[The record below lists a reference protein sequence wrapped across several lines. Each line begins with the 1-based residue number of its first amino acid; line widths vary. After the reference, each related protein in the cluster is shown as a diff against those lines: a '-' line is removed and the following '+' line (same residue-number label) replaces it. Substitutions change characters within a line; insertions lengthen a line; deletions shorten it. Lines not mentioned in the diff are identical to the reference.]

1 MPLAAPLILPF
12 AELAGITIAGLGMAA
27 ASKKVSDFISDNP
40 EISTQ
45 ILTTLVPG
53 GVGLNALFKDKD
65 APSTKD
71 IVLGELGKEKG
82 NYSSP
87 DAEGAYSSKRGR
99 IIKALEEAGKI
110 KKGPNKD
117 YDSSKKY
124 KGYKK
129 FYEKADGGR
138 IGFAN
143 GGRGY
148 SDYASPSSTTA
159 SQDFATQAV
168 SGGQTDYDG
177 GGGGNDQPITEI
189 RPNFNY
195 NIDPFSINPRLNFKN
210 IASIIYLQEFLDKK
224 ARGEDVDLE
233 ADINFRDQ
241 LGNLD
246 IFGNLGRSGNIVGA
260 NIPFLQSGIGS
271 LAYSPDTGLAAGLRG
286 NLTEDLSGGVSFQD
300 GQQNVNFN
308 YDKGPFSA
316 DFTSGPEENNIQVG
330 FKMPFADGGRI
341 GYVGGGLATTQDF
354 ANALKS
360 VSAGTTYQQQTQAK
374 EYARNEASNLL
385 SQAMRS
391 ADPNKGPGL
400 QGIYDTFFKNQ
411 NVTGIRPKTFT
422 PDSSGRMIMYSA
434 RDRDAILDSMAN
446 QMLNTTPYAAPKP
459 RPKTYRTVSP
469 EAQALNMSQSTYE
482 DIIRSG
488 ADPKQYYIDY
498 QNRMMTE
505 GGNYGTPGTSSYT
518 GPQLLK
524 YGQVIGGPGMVIA
537 GPGTAPG
544 ATPPT
549 QAQMNQMMQNN
560 PAGYMDF
567 ADLVKTYSADPYK
580 GLQEEIKDMV
590 DGRDTGYMRG
600 QDYYDI
606 NVLGLDG
613 RGIAEKYGLQ
623 YADGGRIGFANGGI
637 ENIIG
642 KNLDNVT
649 NVAKG
654 LDKEMLD
661 MTFDDKYYRDKIQ
674 PAKLGQA
681 PIPGRMEMMLKS
693 KPFTAVG
700 IGMRPGTFGERAQP
714 TKAASQ
720 FLNTLGKGAK
730 FVGTKVGPLSFMDI
744 FASTPLG
751 ADDEVTDEMRQ
762 SIEMSPTSTTGIMVD
777 ANDGFRTSPA
787 TYYNSAP
794 NFNAD
799 VLREEEDAQYNLP
812 QKNIFQRA
820 GNFIGKLNLE
830 DYIPFIGQKS
840 LTGTMGRGIGNLF
853 QNIAPARYGTSQR
866 AYNALTPQG
875 RSTVG
880 SIYGPGG
887 IMSGY
892 NAVSAFGRGPLES
905 ITNRISKTRNPVI
918 KEQLITAAKKIT
930 DSGQDTSKTGINAV
944 TRKGTYAYD
953 DVNVGGSGTGGS
965 GGKIVC
971 TMMNESYGF
980 GNFRNKIW
988 LKHSKDLP
996 KEYEIGYHTIFL
1008 PLVNFAKKE
1017 GKVNKLVKK
1026 ILEHIAKHR
1035 TIDLKQ
1041 EMRGKTHTLGRVYR
1055 KILEPICLMV
1065 GKIKKEVK

>member
-1 MPLAAPLILPF
+1 MLLAAPLILPF

-110 KKGPNKD
+110 KKGPDKD

-124 KGYKK
+124 KDYKK
-129 FYEKADGGR
+129 FYEK
-138 IGFAN
+138 
-143 GGRGY
+143 
-148 SDYASPSSTTA
+148 
-159 SQDFATQAV
+159 
-168 SGGQTDYDG
+168 
-177 GGGGNDQPITEI
+177 
-189 RPNFNY
+189 
-195 NIDPFSINPRLNFKN
+195 
-210 IASIIYLQEFLDKK
+210 
-224 ARGEDVDLE
+224 
-233 ADINFRDQ
+233 
-241 LGNLD
+241 
-246 IFGNLGRSGNIVGA
+246 
-260 NIPFLQSGIGS
+260 
-271 LAYSPDTGLAAGLRG
+271 
-286 NLTEDLSGGVSFQD
+286 
-300 GQQNVNFN
+300 
-308 YDKGPFSA
+308 
-316 DFTSGPEENNIQVG
+316 
-330 FKMPFADGGRI
+330 ADGGRI

-411 NVTGIRPKTFT
+411 NVTGIGPNTFGRSGSGT
-422 PDSSGRMIMYSA
+422 NPDALMYYRSA
-434 RDRDAILDSMAN
+434 DRDKILDAMAN

-459 RPKTYRTVSP
+459 IPKTYRTVSP

-524 YGQVIGGPGMVIA
+524 YGQVIGGPGMFIA

-590 DGRDTGYMRG
+590 DGRDTGYMGG

-623 YADGGRIGFANGGI
+623 YADGGRIGKVLGFVNDG

-642 KNLDNVT
+642 ADLKKDPYEQYQDKFQEAFDISRNYPSNSLGPFGEQGMSSDMRHQLGASGGKDTIIDYLSNFGINPQGKFADRVGNL
-649 NVAKG
+649 
-654 LDKEMLD
+654 
-661 MTFDDKYYRDKIQ
+661 
-674 PAKLGQA
+674 
-681 PIPGRMEMMLKS
+681 
-693 KPFTAVG
+693 G
-700 IGMRPGTFGERAQP
+700 IGVATALTEIPDAFKMASEAMKRKDIDALTSGKFLTQPLEDVRSNFAAMNIPYGLTTQEKENLILSNYPDYVPNITTPNYSYGTAAAADFQDGQILQPNVVPERIA
-714 TKAASQ
+714 
-720 FLNTLGKGAK
+720 
-730 FVGTKVGPLSFMDI
+730 
-744 FASTPLG
+744 
-751 ADDEVTDEMRQ
+751 
-762 SIEMSPTSTTGIMVD
+762 
-777 ANDGFRTSPA
+777 PA

-830 DYIPFIGQKS
+830 DYLPFIGQKS

-953 DVNVGGSGTGGS
+953 DVNVGGSGTGRS

>member
-1 MPLAAPLILPF
+1 MLLAAPLILPF

-124 KGYKK
+124 KDYKK
-129 FYEKADGGR
+129 FYEK
-138 IGFAN
+138 
-143 GGRGY
+143 
-148 SDYASPSSTTA
+148 
-159 SQDFATQAV
+159 
-168 SGGQTDYDG
+168 
-177 GGGGNDQPITEI
+177 
-189 RPNFNY
+189 
-195 NIDPFSINPRLNFKN
+195 
-210 IASIIYLQEFLDKK
+210 
-224 ARGEDVDLE
+224 
-233 ADINFRDQ
+233 
-241 LGNLD
+241 
-246 IFGNLGRSGNIVGA
+246 
-260 NIPFLQSGIGS
+260 
-271 LAYSPDTGLAAGLRG
+271 
-286 NLTEDLSGGVSFQD
+286 
-300 GQQNVNFN
+300 
-308 YDKGPFSA
+308 
-316 DFTSGPEENNIQVG
+316 
-330 FKMPFADGGRI
+330 ADGGRI

-411 NVTGIRPKTFT
+411 NVTGIGPNTFGRSGSGT
-422 PDSSGRMIMYSA
+422 NPDALMYYRSA
-434 RDRDAILDSMAN
+434 DRDKILDAMAN

-459 RPKTYRTVSP
+459 IPKTYRTVSP

-524 YGQVIGGPGMVIA
+524 YGQVIGGPGMFIA

-560 PAGYMDF
+560 PAGYMNF

-590 DGRDTGYMRG
+590 DGRDTGYMGG

-623 YADGGRIGFANGGI
+623 YADGGRIGKVLGFVNDG

-642 KNLDNVT
+642 ADLKKDPYEQYQDKFQEAFDISRNYPSNSLGPFGEQGMSSDMRHQLGASGGKDTIIDYLSNFGINPQGKFADRVGNL
-649 NVAKG
+649 
-654 LDKEMLD
+654 
-661 MTFDDKYYRDKIQ
+661 
-674 PAKLGQA
+674 
-681 PIPGRMEMMLKS
+681 
-693 KPFTAVG
+693 G
-700 IGMRPGTFGERAQP
+700 IGVATALTEIPDAFKMASEAMKRKDIDALTSGKFLTQPLEDVRSNFAAMNIPYGLTTQEKENLILSNYPDYVPNITTPNYSYGTAAAADFQDGQILQPNVVPERIA
-714 TKAASQ
+714 
-720 FLNTLGKGAK
+720 
-730 FVGTKVGPLSFMDI
+730 
-744 FASTPLG
+744 
-751 ADDEVTDEMRQ
+751 
-762 SIEMSPTSTTGIMVD
+762 
-777 ANDGFRTSPA
+777 PA

-830 DYIPFIGQKS
+830 DYLPFIGQKS

-953 DVNVGGSGTGGS
+953 DVNVGGSGTGRS

>member
-53 GVGLNALFKDKD
+53 GVGLNALFKKKAKEDSDDESVEVAPEDKTREERAKEMKKRFKEGKGDKREIGKKGFEEVIKPVKDIEDLLEGEERYDGSLED
-65 APSTKD
+65 APKPKFD
-71 IVLGELGKEKG
+71 
-82 NYSSP
+82 
-87 DAEGAYSSKRGR
+87 
-99 IIKALEEAGKI
+99 
-110 KKGPNKD
+110 
-117 YDSSKKY
+117 
-124 KGYKK
+124 YKK
-129 FYEKADGGR
+129 FIRNRNADGGR
-138 IGFAN
+138 
-143 GGRGY
+143 
-148 SDYASPSSTTA
+148 
-159 SQDFATQAV
+159 
-168 SGGQTDYDG
+168 
-177 GGGGNDQPITEI
+177 
-189 RPNFNY
+189 
-195 NIDPFSINPRLNFKN
+195 K
-210 IASIIYLQEFLDKK
+210 
-224 ARGEDVDLE
+224 
-233 ADINFRDQ
+233 
-241 LGNLD
+241 
-246 IFGNLGRSGNIVGA
+246 
-260 NIPFLQSGIGS
+260 
-271 LAYSPDTGLAAGLRG
+271 
-286 NLTEDLSGGVSFQD
+286 
-300 GQQNVNFN
+300 
-308 YDKGPFSA
+308 
-316 DFTSGPEENNIQVG
+316 
-330 FKMPFADGGRI
+330 I

-374 EYARNEASNLL
+374 EYARNEAANELRAAIQGGGIDSFLGGAGLSNYRSMFPNDRAGTNRQGDFTGTYNARKEQLL
-385 SQAMRS
+385 DALMNKKLQFTSYAPPPPPTDSLTGMLESQMLPNM
-391 ADPNKGPGL
+391 ADGSMKSL
-400 QGIYDTFFKNQ
+400 AEQ
-411 NVTGIRPKTFT
+411 NAI
-422 PDSSGRMIMYSA
+422 
-434 RDRDAILDSMAN
+434 RDRVL
-446 QMLNTTPYAAPKP
+446 AAQK
-459 RPKTYRTVSP
+459 
-469 EAQALNMSQSTYE
+469 A
-482 DIIRSG
+482 
-488 ADPKQYYIDY
+488 
-498 QNRMMTE
+498 
-505 GGNYGTPGTSSYT
+505 
-518 GPQLLK
+518 
-524 YGQVIGGPGMVIA
+524 
-537 GPGTAPG
+537 
-544 ATPPT
+544 
-549 QAQMNQMMQNN
+549 
-560 PAGYMDF
+560 
-567 ADLVKTYSADPYK
+567 
-580 GLQEEIKDMV
+580 QEESYYLTDPISGKKY
-590 DGRDTGYMRG
+590 TS
-600 QDYYDI
+600 QDEAI
-606 NVLGLDG
+606 NDLGLVTYNQ
-613 RGIAEKYGLQ
+613 RF
-623 YADGGRIGFANGGI
+623 ADGGRIGFANGG

-642 KNLDNVT
+642 ADLKDPDTEMNQNTEMNQMIPPGGINFSNIKNY
-649 NVAKG
+649 AS
-654 LDKEMLD
+654 
-661 MTFDDKYYRDKIQ
+661 I
-674 PAKLGQA
+674 PATYGAALYGNYINQ
-681 PIPGRMEMMLKS
+681 R
-693 KPFTAVG
+693 VG
-700 IGMRPGTFGERAQP
+700 ENMARA
-714 TKAASQ
+714 
-720 FLNTLGKGAK
+720 FR
-730 FVGTKVGPLSFMDI
+730 
-744 FASTPLG
+744 
-751 ADDEVTDEMRQ
+751 TDEMNERLSQ
-762 SIEMSPTSTTGIMVD
+762 QVGDKLSPGINSGSLTYTDFGLDPVREYIGGGEYRNTRDFNPPSFEKAMSLNSADLANALTLGNLNFNKDPSGNINYTGNTFDFPQPTFMNNNPVDIPLDELNVNAPQFSFTDYLQGNYDLNKSPTTDIVVPERI
-777 ANDGFRTSPA
+777 APA

-830 DYIPFIGQKS
+830 DYLPFIGQKS

-944 TRKGTYAYD
+944 TQKGTYAYD

>member
-1 MPLAAPLILPF
+1 MLLAAPLILPF

-224 ARGEDVDLE
+224 ARGEDPNLE

-241 LGNLD
+241 LGNLG

-260 NIPFLQSGIGS
+260 NIPFFQSGIAS

-300 GQQNVNFN
+300 GQQNVTFN

-374 EYARNEASNLL
+374 EYARNEAANELRAAIQGGGIDSFLGGAGLSNYRSMFPNDRAGTNRQGDFTGTYNVRKEQLL
-385 SQAMRS
+385 NDLM
-391 ADPNKGPGL
+391 NKKLSYTSYAPP
-400 QGIYDTFFKNQ
+400 
-411 NVTGIRPKTFT
+411 PK
-422 PDSSGRMIMYSA
+422 
-434 RDRDAILDSMAN
+434 
-446 QMLNTTPYAAPKP
+446 
-459 RPKTYRTVSP
+459 KTYRTVSP

-524 YGQVIGGPGMVIA
+524 YGQVIGGPGMGLA

-567 ADLVKTYSADPYK
+567 ADLVKTFSADPYK

-590 DGRDTGYMRG
+590 GGRDTGYMGG

-661 MTFDDKYYRDKIQ
+661 MTFDDKYYRDVIQ

-812 QKNIFQRA
+812 QKNMLQ
-820 GNFIGKLNLE
+820 NLK
-830 DYIPFIGQKS
+830 DYLPFIGDKS
-840 LTGTMGRGIGNLF
+840 ITGMLTRGIGQFFN
-853 QNIAPARYGTSQR
+853 NIGDRISS
-866 AYNALTPQG
+866 TPQYQ
-875 RSTVG
+875 RYT
-880 SIYGPGG
+880 P
-887 IMSGY
+887 GY
-892 NAVSAFGRGPLES
+892 NYGNLNPNLIDDFYDPATGLNRFDRAKTLFGQSRTLSEFLSKRRERAAAEADLVQRREIERKLEREKALARNTSSKARNTSSNIDYGGFVSGGGTHS
-905 ITNRISKTRNPVI
+905 S
-918 KEQLITAAKKIT
+918 
-930 DSGQDTSKTGINAV
+930 DSSFTGHSSA
-944 TRKGTYAYD
+944 
-953 DVNVGGSGTGGS
+953 TGGGMGQS
-965 GGKIVC
+965 GWGGPRADGGFIGQYSNGGLA
-971 TMMNESYGF
+971 TM
-980 GNFRNKIW
+980 FR
-988 LKHSKDLP
+988 
-996 KEYEIGYHTIFL
+996 
-1008 PLVNFAKKE
+1008 
-1017 GKVNKLVKK
+1017 
-1026 ILEHIAKHR
+1026 R
-1035 TIDLKQ
+1035 KQ
-1041 EMRGKTHTLGRVYR
+1041 
-1055 KILEPICLMV
+1055 
-1065 GKIKKEVK
+1065 

>member
-110 KKGPNKD
+110 KKGPDKD

-124 KGYKK
+124 KDYKK
-129 FYEKADGGR
+129 FYEK
-138 IGFAN
+138 
-143 GGRGY
+143 
-148 SDYASPSSTTA
+148 
-159 SQDFATQAV
+159 
-168 SGGQTDYDG
+168 
-177 GGGGNDQPITEI
+177 
-189 RPNFNY
+189 
-195 NIDPFSINPRLNFKN
+195 
-210 IASIIYLQEFLDKK
+210 
-224 ARGEDVDLE
+224 
-233 ADINFRDQ
+233 
-241 LGNLD
+241 
-246 IFGNLGRSGNIVGA
+246 
-260 NIPFLQSGIGS
+260 
-271 LAYSPDTGLAAGLRG
+271 
-286 NLTEDLSGGVSFQD
+286 
-300 GQQNVNFN
+300 
-308 YDKGPFSA
+308 
-316 DFTSGPEENNIQVG
+316 
-330 FKMPFADGGRI
+330 ADGGRI

-411 NVTGIRPKTFT
+411 NVTGIGPNTFGRSGSGT
-422 PDSSGRMIMYSA
+422 NPDALMYYRSA
-434 RDRDAILDSMAN
+434 DRDKILDSMAN

-459 RPKTYRTVSP
+459 IPKTYRTVSP

-524 YGQVIGGPGMVIA
+524 YGQVIGGPGMFIA

-590 DGRDTGYMRG
+590 DGRDTGYMGG

-623 YADGGRIGFANGGI
+623 YADGGRIGKVLGFVNDG

-642 KNLDNVT
+642 ADLKKDPYEQYQDKFQEAFDISRNYPSNSLGPFGEQGMSSDMRHQLGASGGKDTIIDYLSNFGINPQGKFADRVGNL
-649 NVAKG
+649 
-654 LDKEMLD
+654 
-661 MTFDDKYYRDKIQ
+661 
-674 PAKLGQA
+674 
-681 PIPGRMEMMLKS
+681 
-693 KPFTAVG
+693 G
-700 IGMRPGTFGERAQP
+700 IGVATALTEIPDAFKMASEAMKRKDIDALTSGKFLTQPLEDVRSNFAAMNIPYGLTTQEKENLILSNYPDYVPNITTPNYSYGTAAAADFQDGQILQPNVVPERIA
-714 TKAASQ
+714 
-720 FLNTLGKGAK
+720 
-730 FVGTKVGPLSFMDI
+730 
-744 FASTPLG
+744 
-751 ADDEVTDEMRQ
+751 
-762 SIEMSPTSTTGIMVD
+762 
-777 ANDGFRTSPA
+777 PA

-830 DYIPFIGQKS
+830 DYLPFIGQKS

-953 DVNVGGSGTGGS
+953 DVNVGGSGTGRS

>member
-110 KKGPNKD
+110 KKGPDKD

-124 KGYKK
+124 KDYKK
-129 FYEKADGGR
+129 FYEKADGGAIGIEVLFEEKKDGGR

-143 GGRGY
+143 GGIENIIGKNLDNVTNVAKGLDKEMLDMTFDDKYYREKIQPAKLGQAPIPGRMEMMLK
-148 SDYASPSSTTA
+148 SKPFTAVGIGMRPGTFGERAQPTKAASQFLNTLGKGAKFVGTKVGPLSFMDIFASTPLGADDEVTDEMRQSIEMSPTSTTGIMVDA
-159 SQDFATQAV
+159 NDGFRTSPRTNVQGMDLEMDPATYYNSA
-168 SGGQTDYDG
+168 
-177 GGGGNDQPITEI
+177 
-189 RPNFNY
+189 PNFNADVLREEEDAQY
-195 NIDPFSINPRLNFKN
+195 NLPKTNGIINSLLNMKSTVPQMLLSAATKVPGAGLVLGGLSSLSNLIGNSFENRQLTGEGVIVDEFGRSYDADELNAQNALGGYYTDAARSSRRRDSRIQNMLARQAAGKTISQN
-210 IASIIYLQEFLDKK
+210 NLIALQEQA
-224 ARGEDVDLE
+224 AREQAARE
-233 ADINFRDQ
+233 TAT
-241 LGNLD
+241 
-246 IFGNLGRSGNIVGA
+246 A
-260 NIPFLQSGIGS
+260 
-271 LAYSPDTGLAAGLRG
+271 ALAAQNASTYGTSG
-286 NLTEDLSGGVSFQD
+286 ATGGYQSSWGGVDSFMS
-300 GQQNVNFN
+300 GS
-308 YDKGPFSA
+308 GTAA
-316 DFTSGPEENNIQVG
+316 DMGS
-330 FKMPFADGGRI
+330 FADGGRI

-360 VSAGTTYQQQTQAK
+360 VSAGTTYQQQIQAK

-400 QGIYDTFFKNQ
+400 QGIYDTFFR
-411 NVTGIRPKTFT
+411 TTLSPGIRPKTFT

-590 DGRDTGYMRG
+590 DGRDTGYMGG

-623 YADGGRIGFANGGI
+623 YADGGLA
-637 ENIIG
+637 
-642 KNLDNVT
+642 
-649 NVAKG
+649 
-654 LDKEMLD
+654 
-661 MTFDDKYYRDKIQ
+661 
-674 PAKLGQA
+674 
-681 PIPGRMEMMLKS
+681 
-693 KPFTAVG
+693 
-700 IGMRPGTFGERAQP
+700 
-714 TKAASQ
+714 
-720 FLNTLGKGAK
+720 TLFSMK
-730 FVGTKVGPLSFMDI
+730 
-744 FASTPLG
+744 
-751 ADDEVTDEMRQ
+751 R
-762 SIEMSPTSTTGIMVD
+762 
-777 ANDGFRTSPA
+777 
-787 TYYNSAP
+787 
-794 NFNAD
+794 
-799 VLREEEDAQYNLP
+799 
-812 QKNIFQRA
+812 
-820 GNFIGKLNLE
+820 
-830 DYIPFIGQKS
+830 
-840 LTGTMGRGIGNLF
+840 
-853 QNIAPARYGTSQR
+853 
-866 AYNALTPQG
+866 
-875 RSTVG
+875 
-880 SIYGPGG
+880 
-887 IMSGY
+887 
-892 NAVSAFGRGPLES
+892 
-905 ITNRISKTRNPVI
+905 
-918 KEQLITAAKKIT
+918 
-930 DSGQDTSKTGINAV
+930 
-944 TRKGTYAYD
+944 
-953 DVNVGGSGTGGS
+953 
-965 GGKIVC
+965 
-971 TMMNESYGF
+971 
-980 GNFRNKIW
+980 
-988 LKHSKDLP
+988 
-996 KEYEIGYHTIFL
+996 
-1008 PLVNFAKKE
+1008 
-1017 GKVNKLVKK
+1017 
-1026 ILEHIAKHR
+1026 
-1035 TIDLKQ
+1035 
-1041 EMRGKTHTLGRVYR
+1041 
-1055 KILEPICLMV
+1055 
-1065 GKIKKEVK
+1065 

>member
-110 KKGPNKD
+110 KKGPDKD

-124 KGYKK
+124 KDYKK
-129 FYEKADGGR
+129 FYEKADGGAIGIEVLFEEKKNGGR

-210 IASIIYLQEFLDKK
+210 ISSIIYLQEFLDKK

-233 ADINFRDQ
+233 ADINY
-241 LGNLD
+241 N
-246 IFGNLGRSGNIVGA
+246 A
-260 NIPFLQSGIGS
+260 PFLQSGIGS
-271 LAYSPDTGLAAGLRG
+271 LAYNTNRGFTAGLSG
-286 NLTEDLSGGVSFQD
+286 NLTPNLRGDVSFQD

-308 YDKGPFSA
+308 YNKGPFSA
-316 DFTSGPEENNIQVG
+316 DFTSGPEKNNIQVG

-590 DGRDTGYMRG
+590 DGRDTGYMGG

-623 YADGGRIGFANGGI
+623 YADGGRIGFANGG

-777 ANDGFRTSPA
+777 ANDGFRTAPA

-830 DYIPFIGQKS
+830 DYLPFIGQKS

-944 TRKGTYAYD
+944 TQKGTYAYD